1 MLIGFKIKRPFSRQI
16 RLRTESMIEPSGRA
30 AFFKTFAGRVGRAA
44 LETGL
49 GAVARGYA
57 GEGPEAERLLDVI
70 RSKGFA
76 SSLARL
82 HQEADLRK
90 FLLECLRDHSRAHG
104 PLSHAQA
111 EPLLAF
117 SRLTDPE
124 SERIFRQAGPEG
136 EPITLLKFD
145 YAAKRPQ
152 GLRINI
158 YMRAS
163 YYGPGSRPHDLRH
176 RFKTALEGDGVTAT
190 LIDPDA
196 PVVEFPPCDLA
207 LIDDTHVFRKNP
219 VAKRQFL
226 ERVRA
231 QTGTLAML
239 EPDPWS
245 HGLKERIDAN
255 RDLYDYVWSM
265 TPSLAVGGEGGS
277 SLHGLPL
284 ILIPFPV
291 GAPAIFD
298 RHSKPGGVEGQAPIT
313 FHGGVEPYNFYRYY
327 WVLAGSAMAHPPRFN
342 VTSHDDDGL
351 GVMDS
356 LDRYV
361 GLLAGSYACLNLLMR
376 ADGRTMLVG
385 RSSDALR
392 LGQLLVQERSADMRS
407 YFTPGEEF
415 LEFGNVEQ
423 LENICARLAN
433 GERYSAVRKAGV
445 EVFAAK
451 YADDPV
457 LRHLVT
463 KLR

>member
-196 PVVEFPPCDLA
+196 PVVEFPPC
-207 LIDDTHVFRKNP
+207 
-219 VAKRQFL
+219 
-226 ERVRA
+226 
-231 QTGTLAML
+231 
-239 EPDPWS
+239 
-245 HGLKERIDAN
+245 
-255 RDLYDYVWSM
+255 
-265 TPSLAVGGEGGS
+265 GS